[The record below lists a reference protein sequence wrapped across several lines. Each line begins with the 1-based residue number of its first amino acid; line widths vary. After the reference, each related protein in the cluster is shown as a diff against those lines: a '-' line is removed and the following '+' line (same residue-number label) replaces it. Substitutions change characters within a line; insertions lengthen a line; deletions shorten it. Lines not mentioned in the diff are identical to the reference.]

1 MMLHAV
7 IEQDDETLYSYNPL
21 HYKHKKIS
29 PFKTVFVANVLCGF
43 CAKKTSSPR
52 SPQGAGVWV
61 EKWEGMKLF
70 GKDGRSD

>member
-1 MMLHAV
+1 MILHAV

-21 HYKHKKIS
+21 RYNHRNSS

-43 CAKKTSSPR
+43 SKNSSPR
-52 SPQGAGVWV
+52 SPQGAVVWV
-61 EKWEGMKLF
+61 EKWEGMKLS